1 MSAGKQDLDG
11 ALMVS
16 IHEFT
21 HINLFH
27 PCYNHLHIHME
38 TWGQRSHAVLL
49 MLYITFVFII
59 SFLDENSL
67 LGMGCYI
74 LLYETFITVSLKQ
87 FQI

>member
-1 MSAGKQDLDG
+1 
-11 ALMVS
+11 
-16 IHEFT
+16 
-21 HINLFH
+21 
-27 PCYNHLHIHME
+27 ME

-74 LLYETFITVSLKQ
+74 LLYETFITVALKQ